1 MYNSK
6 TLSITVKGMLVMNIP
21 IKRHSHLPIHDQICQ
36 YFMDRISSNMIKAGE
51 KLPSVRQLSK
61 ELGVSLVTVQKAYQQ
76 LQQKGYVESF
86 QGKGIFVK
94 SLKHQQNIYNTDTNW
109 QMLIPDYVPR
119 AQSLSISQPL
129 RNIRY
134 NLATACIDESMLP
147 INWMKKVSVQVI
159 EQHSYLLGQYSSANG
174 DSEFRKA
181 VSNYLATKN
190 LHVPSEHIL
199 AVSGAQQGIE
209 LVAKTFI
216 GPNDIVLMEA
226 PTYPGSIDI
235 FKARGAQIIPIPV
248 EQDGIDTKMLLKI
261 CDQYHPKLLYMNP
274 TFQNPTGTTLS
285 MKKRKE
291 LIDIAESYHFLILE
305 DDPWSELYFQ
315 EPPPPPIKSLDQSGH
330 VIYLKGFSKF
340 LSPACRIG
348 ALVAEGR
355 LLEKL
360 IAAKSIS
367 DLGSPLL
374 TQKIIA
380 ALLQSPELHTI
391 LQQLRH
397 HLTEQA
403 NHCVQ
408 LLRQHSSLLTFRP
421 SNGGNTIWVKLPQNI
436 HADILL
442 EHSHMKQLSFLPGN
456 ACFPTHVPNQYIRL
470 SFAALPADELKQ
482 AMERLCD
489 TIDAL
494 AQKYDDIERYP
505 SF

>member
-1 MYNSK
+1 
-6 TLSITVKGMLVMNIP
+6 MNIHF
-21 IKRHSHLPIHDQICQ
+21 KRYSHLPLHDQICQ
-36 YFMDRISSNMIKAGE
+36 YFIDRISSNMIREGE

-86 QGKGIFVK
+86 QGKGVFVK
-94 SLKHQQNIYNTDTNW
+94 SLKQQQNIYNSDTNW

-134 NLATACIDESMLP
+134 NLATACIDESILP
-147 INWMKKVSVQVI
+147 ISWIKKVTMQVI
-159 EQHSYLLGQYSSANG
+159 EQYSYLLGQYSSANG

-181 VSNYLATKN
+181 VSNYLVSKK
-190 LHVPSEHIL
+190 LHIPPEHIL

-235 FKARGAQIIPIPV
+235 FKARGAQIISIPL

-261 CDQYHPKLLYMNP
+261 CDQYHPKLLYINP

-315 EPPPPPIKSLDQSGH
+315 EPPPPPIKSFDRYGH

-348 ALVAEGR
+348 ALVTEGR

-360 IAAKSIS
+360 IAAKSIC

-380 ALLQSPELHTI
+380 ALLQSTELNTI
-391 LQQLRH
+391 LQHLRNN
-397 HLTEQA
+397 LRKQA
-403 NHCVQ
+403 NQCVQ
-408 LLRQHSSLLTFRP
+408 LLHQNSSLLTFRP
-421 SNGGNTIWVKLPQNI
+421 SNGGNTVWVELPKNV

-442 EHSHMKQLSFLPGN
+442 EHAHTKQLSFLPGN

-482 AMERLCD
+482 AIESLCD
-489 TIDAL
+489 IIHTL
-494 AQKYDDIERYP
+494 AQKYDEIERYP